1 MYIVFIGLMLKQS
14 TFSIL
19 TRFNAPQRSEK
30 LLTGTLSWPNA
41 VTGRP
46 QVFGCFFF
54 CIFCHCVLQKISSV
68 TLPLPHVL
76 FPSF

>member
-46 QVFGCFFF
+46 QVFDSFFSWTF
-54 CIFCHCVLQKISSV
+54 LFKCHFLYFLSLCV
-68 TLPLPHVL
+68 TEN
-76 FPSF
+76 